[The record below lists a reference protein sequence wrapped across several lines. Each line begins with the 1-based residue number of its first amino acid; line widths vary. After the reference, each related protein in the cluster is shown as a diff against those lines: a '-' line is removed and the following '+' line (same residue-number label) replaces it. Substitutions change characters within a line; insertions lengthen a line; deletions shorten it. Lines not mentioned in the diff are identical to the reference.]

1 MQTITTPSG
10 ETLVVLPLAEYQS
23 LLDAADIVAADRV
36 SARLRSGGEELVP
49 ESVVRRLV
57 QGENPVRVWR
67 AHRGLTA
74 RALAEKAG
82 ISPAFLSEI
91 ETGRKDGSVSVLKR
105 LAEAL
110 QTDLDDLA

>member
-10 ETLVVLPLAEYQS
+10 DTLVILPLAEYQS
-23 LLDAADIVAADRV
+23 LLDAADIAGAERI
-36 SARLRSGGEELVP
+36 SARLRSGEEELVP

-57 QGENPVRVWR
+57 GGENPVRVWR
-67 AHRGLTA
+67 AYRGMTA
-74 RALAEKAG
+74 RALAEKAQ

-91 ETGRKDGSVSVLKR
+91 ETGRKEGSVSVLKR

-110 QTDLDDLA
+110 QVDLDDLA